1 MHNYLLTGKSHP
13 KANKFEVNKNDH
25 NSRIKSPIKN
35 SYFPRTIKQWNNL
48 PNHII
53 DIETIEQFNNCIL
66 GIDLL

>member
-35 SYFPRTIKQWNNL
+35 QVVC
-48 PNHII
+48 
-53 DIETIEQFNNCIL
+53 FNQTFIL
-66 GIDLL
+66 VPCFN